1 MKYTE
6 EQIRQIA
13 KAMDD
18 IEYFAENFIKINHPV
33 HGLTSIKLNDFQKQV
48 IHDFTSKKI
57 FFTPGPR
64 QKGKTTI
71 AAIILL
77 HQALFHQYRVSLVF
91 ARTKV
96 LSNTII
102 EIITNM
108 YDNLP
113 EFMQMSSLTTRNKS
127 KIVFEN
133 SCSIISAGANTDHGR
148 GRAVSNIYV
157 DESEWFDK
165 LDEVMTS
172 LYPCMATIP
181 YSKIFSL
188 SSTFTGD
195 TSRKYGLEAV

>member
-1 MKYTE
+1 MKYTN
-6 EQIRQIA
+6 EQIREIS

-18 IEYFAENFIKINHPV
+18 IEYFAENFVKINHPV
-33 HGLTSIKLNDFQKQV
+33 HGLTAIKLNDFQRQV
-48 IHDFTSKKI
+48 IRDFTSKKI

-71 AAIILL
+71 AAIILV

-91 ARTKV
+91 ARTKAM
-96 LSNTII
+96 SNAII

-113 EFMQMSSLTTRNKS
+113 EFMQVSFMNRRNKTE
-127 KIVFEN
+127 IGFEN
-133 SCSIISAGANTDHGR
+133 LCSIISAGANTDYGR
-148 GRAVSNIYV
+148 GRAVSNIYI

-195 TSRKYGLEAV
+195 TFRKYGLEVA

>member
-1 MKYTE
+1 MKYTN
-6 EQIRQIA
+6 EQIRQIS

-18 IEYFAENFIKINHPV
+18 IEYFAENFVNINHPV

-48 IHDFTSKKI
+48 IRDFTSKKI

-96 LSNTII
+96 MSNAII

-113 EFMQMSSLTTRNKS
+113 EFMQVSFMNRRNKTE
-127 KIVFEN
+127 IGFEN
-133 SCSIISAGANTDHGR
+133 LCSIISAGANTDYGR
-148 GRAVSNIYV
+148 GRAISNIYI
-157 DESEWFDK
+157 DESEWFDR
-165 LDEVMTS
+165 LDEVMNV
-172 LYPCMATIP
+172 LYPTIASVN
-181 YSKIFSL
+181 YSRLFAL
-188 SSTFTGD
+188 SSTYTGA
-195 TSRKYGLEAV
+195 TLKHYGFEVA